1 MAYCTVDNV
10 KKEFKQLDI
19 TSTTAL
25 KTASIEEFI
34 EEADAEI
41 DAIIGVR
48 YTVPV
53 TAGNALVLCRMM
65 SRALVRER
73 VAGVLA
79 IKSGNQKKEQDA
91 SQMSREDVIKL
102 AMRIG
107 KGEVAFVG
115 ASEIV
120 SGSGVK
126 SYVSSNTVER
136 TFKRGDK
143 QW

>member
-1 MAYCTVDNV
+1 MAYCTEAQVQA
-10 KKEFKQLDI
+10 EFKQLDI
-19 TSTTAL
+19 TSTTAI
-25 KTASIEEFI
+25 KTAQIAEFI
-34 EEADAEI
+34 AEADAEI
-41 DAIIGVR
+41 DAIIGTR

-53 TAGNALVLCRMM
+53 ASGNALLLCRMM

-79 IKSGNQKKEQDA
+79 IKSGNDKTKQDA
-91 SQMSREDVIKL
+91 SLMKREDVIKL
-102 AMRIG
+102 ATKIS
-107 KGEVAFVG
+107 KGEIAFEG
-115 ASEIV
+115 ADLINSD
-120 SGSGVK
+120 GGVK

>member
-10 KKEFKQLDI
+10 KKEFKQLDV

-41 DAIIGVR
+41 NAIIGTR
-48 YTVPV
+48 YHVPV
-53 TAGNALVLCRMM
+53 AAGEALTLCRMM
-65 SRALVRER
+65 SRALAANR
-73 VAGVLA
+73 VAAVLK
-79 IKSGNQKKEQDA
+79 IKSGNEKTDQDA
-91 SQMSREDVIKL
+91 QRMSREDVLKL
-102 AMRIG
+102 AGRIA
-107 KGEVAFVG
+107 KGEVEFSG
-115 ASEIV
+115 ATII
-120 SGSGVK
+120 SGDGGIK
-126 SYVSSNTVER
+126 SYVASNTVER

>member
-1 MAYCTVDNV
+1 MAYCTVDNI
-10 KKEFKQLDI
+10 KKEFKQLDV
-19 TSTTAL
+19 TATTAL
-25 KTASIEEFI
+25 KSTSIEEFI

-53 TAGNALVLCRMM
+53 TTGNALLLCRMM

-79 IKSGNQKKEQDA
+79 IKSGNQKTEQDA
-91 SQMSREDVIKL
+91 TQMTRQDVIKL

-107 KGEVAFVG
+107 KGEVAFAG
-115 ASEIV
+115 ATELV